1 MWELEE
7 LKRHREIIDGIDWE
21 MTPEKAVETYL
32 EWGTGWSRRG
42 DFVSYLGQQSLYFVI
57 YSWEEPPQVTLIRR
71 TMQEADEIAK
81 IEAPGDLISKA
92 IDEGGRKPGVGVY
105 AITGELKQWLQE
117 MLGC

>member
-7 LKRHREIIDGIDWE
+7 LKAHREIIDIIDWE

-42 DFVSYLGQQSLYFVI
+42 DFVQYIDQQSLYFVI
-57 YSWEEPPQVTLIRR
+57 YNWEEPPQVTLIQR
-71 TMQEADEIAK
+71 TMREANEIAK
-81 IEAPGDLISKA
+81 IQAPGDLIRKA

-105 AITGELKQWLQE
+105 AITDELKQWLQTL
-117 MLGC
+117 LGC